1 MLIDMP
7 VLLVVDLGDVLDV
20 DADVHDGQRLV
31 GQVELG
37 VVAGDADRLTLGAHA
52 AAVSSAIEREKIN
65 VGGVYGTGLLLSS
78 YNVSTSTAIDQ
89 QICAVKC
96 SGNSSLESAT

>member
-1 MLIDMP
+1 MDIP

-37 VVAGDADRLTLGAHA
+37 VVARDADRLTLGANA
-52 AAVSSAIEREKIN
+52 AAVP
-65 VGGVYGTGLLLSS
+65 VGGNESLVAWKELTDILVL
-78 YNVSTSTAIDQ
+78 DQ
-89 QICAVKC
+89 DIFLYSKMVFR
-96 SGNSSLESAT
+96 